1 MSAQLMTQN
10 CLTSEDLTRFEW
22 EGISDDE
29 LVFLYHLTFDRLQ
42 KILILEIAKHRKLD
56 IPLEQPKE
64 AA

>member
-1 MSAQLMTQN
+1 MSAKLMTQKD
-10 CLTSEDLTRFEW
+10 LTSADLTRFEW

-42 KILILEIAKHRKLD
+42 KILILEIAKFRKLD
-56 IPLEQPKE
+56 IPLLPPKE